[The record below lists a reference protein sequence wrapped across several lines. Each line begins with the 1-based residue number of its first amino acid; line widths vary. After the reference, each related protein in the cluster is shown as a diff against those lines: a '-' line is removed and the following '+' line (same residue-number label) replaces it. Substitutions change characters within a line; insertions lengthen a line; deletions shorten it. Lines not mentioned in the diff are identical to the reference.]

1 MAEDPPKNEKTARL
15 PPSPTIP
22 FPSKN
27 GQHAAPI
34 PQDTPDFRPVRQP
47 LDAIKRSDYRVP
59 QPQKEGVLGIVV
71 AVIAVLAI
79 LVASGAAYWW
89 LRG

>member
-1 MAEDPPKNEKTARL
+1 L
-15 PPSPTIP
+15 PVSPTIP

-27 GQHAAPI
+27 REPAAPS

-47 LDAIKRSDYRVP
+47 IDSIKRSDYRIP

-79 LVASGAAYWW
+79 LIAFGTAYWW